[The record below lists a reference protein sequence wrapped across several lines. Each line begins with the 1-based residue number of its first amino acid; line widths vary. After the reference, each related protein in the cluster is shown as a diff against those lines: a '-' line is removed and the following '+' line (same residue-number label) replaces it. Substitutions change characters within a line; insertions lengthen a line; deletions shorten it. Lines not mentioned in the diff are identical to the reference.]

1 MTDLQQIRATV
12 ERFLVVFLWLHL
24 PLIAI
29 TGALTGIGWLLPT
42 IGALVLAGAAT
53 LATRMAPLSESARYT
68 QSVALMGMVALLVYE
83 FDGNPWQIDIHMYFF
98 AALAILTAYCCW
110 RTLIFGA
117 AVVAVHHL
125 LLNFVYPAAVFPTGG
140 DFGRVV
146 LHAVIVVLQTAVL
159 AWVAYRLSQAF
170 SQSTAA
176 VGKARQAEAEATEA
190 SRQRDDAAARNQTQH
205 IQEMAAFADQFRA
218 AIGQTIAP
226 LSQSARSSRASAQ
239 EVDQRLHEM
248 GERLN
253 ETAGSAQE
261 VTGNVETVAAAAEE
275 LSASVR
281 EVNRFIE
288 ESSSMA
294 GAAVREVEKTN
305 ATVESLAS
313 AAHRIG
319 DVVNLIQ
326 DIASQTNL
334 LALNATIEAARA
346 GEAGKGFAVVANE
359 VKHLANQTA
368 KATEDISAQIGEIQ
382 SVTGGAVAAIRD
394 IGAIIGRIE
403 HAVGTISDS
412 AGTQSQAIEE
422 IARSAQRA
430 AGVVET
436 VSGNV
441 TRVSS
446 VAQNLRELSGH
457 RTSEAAA
464 MADQADD
471 LVRHVDDF
479 VAKIRQG

>member
-1 MTDLQQIRATV
+1 MTDLQQIRTTV
-12 ERFLVVFLWLHL
+12 ERFLVIFLWLHL
-24 PLIAI
+24 PLIAL
-29 TGALTGIGWLLPT
+29 TGTLTGIGWLMPT
-42 IGALVLAGAAT
+42 LGALVLAGGAT
-53 LATRMAPLSESARYT
+53 VTARAAPLSEAARYA
-68 QSVALMGMVALLVYE
+68 VAVSLMGMVALLVYE

-98 AALAILTAYCCW
+98 ATLAILTAYCCW
-110 RTLIFGA
+110 RTLVVAAGA
-117 AVVAVHHL
+117 VAVHHL
-125 LLNFVYPAAVFPTGG
+125 LLNFVFPAAVFPTGG

-159 AWVAYRLSQAF
+159 GWVAWRLGKAF
-170 SQSTAA
+170 SQSAEA
-176 VGKARQAEAEATEA
+176 VEDAHHAQAEAAEAA
-190 SRQRDDAAARNQTQH
+190 RQRDLLTSQSQSQRT
-205 IQEMAAFADQFRA
+205 QEMTILADQFRA
-218 AIGQTIAP
+218 SIGQIISP
-226 LSQSARSSRASAQ
+226 LSQSANSSRASAQ
-239 EVDQRLHEM
+239 EVDHRLHEM

-253 ETAGSAQE
+253 EAANSAQE

-281 EVNRFIE
+281 EVNRFID
-288 ESSSMA
+288 ESSTMT
-294 GAAVREVEKTN
+294 GTAVHEVEKTN

-319 DVVNLIQ
+319 DVVSLIQ

-368 KATEDISAQIGEIQ
+368 KATEEISAQIGEIQ

-403 HAVGTISDS
+403 HAVGTISHS
-412 AGTQSQAIEE
+412 ASSQSQAIEE

-436 VSGNV
+436 VSENV
-441 TRVSS
+441 SMVNS
-446 VAQNLRELSGH
+446 VAQNLRTLSNQ
-457 RTSEAAA
+457 RTAEAGT
-464 MADQADD
+464 MADQADG
-471 LVRHVDDF
+471 LARHVDDF
-479 VAKIRQG
+479 ISKLRRG